1 MSKKI
6 ITISREFG
14 SGGRYLGKK
23 IAEKLGW
30 DYYDKEIIAKVAE
43 KTGLS
48 QKYIEQAG
56 EYAPSKNIFAYA
68 FVGRNHNGVSLGD
81 YMYAAQREIIL
92 EAAEKSACVM
102 VGRCAD
108 YILKDREDC
117 LNVFI
122 CGNAKEKLKRI
133 MDLYKVSEAEAKK
146 LIRETDKKRSVNYNY
161 YTEQEW
167 GKAENYTICLNS
179 SDIGYERCIDMI
191 CGLI

>member
-1 MSKKI
+1 MNKKI

-14 SGGRYLGKK
+14 SGGRYLGEK

-56 EYAPSKNIFAYA
+56 EYAPSQNIFAYA
-68 FVGRNHNGVSLGD
+68 FVGRNHTGASLGD

-108 YILKDREDC
+108 YILKDRKDC

-122 CGNAKEKLKRI
+122 CGNTEEKVKRI
-133 MDLYKVSEAEAKK
+133 MDLYKVSGKEAEK
-146 LIRETDKKRSVNYNY
+146 LIKETDKKRSVNYNY

-179 SDIGYERCIDMI
+179 SDIGYEKCIDII

>member
-1 MSKKI
+1 MSKRI

-14 SGGRYLGKK
+14 SGGRYLGEK

-30 DYYDKEIIAKVAE
+30 DYYDKEIIAKVAQ

-68 FVGRNHNGVSLGD
+68 FVGRNQTGASLGD

-108 YILKDREDC
+108 YILKDRTDC

-122 CGNAKEKLKRI
+122 CGNTEEKIKRI
-133 MDLYKVSEAEAKK
+133 MDLYKVSRAEAEK
-146 LIRETDKKRSVNYNY
+146 LIKETDKKRSVNYNY

-167 GKAENYTICLNS
+167 GKADNYSICLNS
-179 SDIGYERCIDMI
+179 SDIGYDKCIEII